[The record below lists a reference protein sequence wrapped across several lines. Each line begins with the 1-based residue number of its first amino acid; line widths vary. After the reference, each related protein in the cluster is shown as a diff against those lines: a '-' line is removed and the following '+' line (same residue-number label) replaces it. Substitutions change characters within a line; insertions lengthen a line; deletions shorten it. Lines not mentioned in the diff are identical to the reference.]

1 VTGTLRVL
9 RAEWYRLCHSRT
21 AFGATL
27 FLALVSALRVGA
39 AHLSDRATYV
49 AAVQRALGQGRPAP
63 PMPPPGNAWA
73 PFVDGWLAGLTV
85 ATLLLLLLSVRA
97 MAGDR
102 ESDLLRVARTRSASR
117 GALVMGRALLGVA
130 LVFSAMIV
138 TAAAAWATARWLY
151 VFGPVVEDGYELVG
165 TGELVREL
173 ILATAATL
181 PPLVGTWCFGLLVS
195 CCARTGTGA
204 VAGAL
209 ALYLGFDLFKE
220 VLGERQY
227 FVFASFNP
235 SFVDNS
241 CLKEFAGIA
250 RGFSDAGYPEA
261 LYFQNTWLPWPQA
274 ALMLG
279 LACLLASRKAL

>member
-21 AFGATL
+21 AIGATL
-27 FLALVSALRVGA
+27 FLAAVSALRVVA
-39 AHLSDRATYV
+39 AHMSDRAAHI
-49 AAVQRALGQGRPAP
+49 AAVQRALGQGRAAP
-63 PMPPPGNAWA
+63 PIPPPGNAWA
-73 PFVDGWLAGLTV
+73 PFVDGWLAGVTV
-85 ATLLLLLLSVRA
+85 ATLLLLIFSARSL
-97 MAGDR
+97 AGDR
-102 ESDLLRVARTRSASR
+102 EAGLLRVARTRSTSR

-130 LVFSAMIV
+130 LVASAMIV
-138 TAAAAWATARWLY
+138 TAGAAWAAAHWLY

-165 TGELVREL
+165 ESELTRELV
-173 ILATAATL
+173 LATAATL

-195 CCARTGTGA
+195 AFARTGTGA

-220 VLGERQY
+220 VLGEQQF

-241 CLKEFAGIA
+241 CLKELSGIA
-250 RGFSDAGYPEA
+250 RGFSDAGYPED
-261 LYFQNTWLPWPQA
+261 LYLQNMWLPWPQA
-274 ALMLG
+274 VLMLVF
-279 LACLLASRKAL
+279 ACWLGSRRAL